1 VVLNVT
7 ITQPTTET
15 FLTVFPSGTTRP
27 LASNLNALPNQ
38 SVPNLVVAKLGTDG
52 KVSVYNNAGT
62 SHVIYD
68 VMGWFSDP
76 TGPAGARF
84 NSLTPARIL
93 DTRNG
98 TGGFSAAVG
107 AAGTISPTVVG
118 VGGVPASGVS
128 AVVLNVT
135 VTQPTAAESYL
146 TVFPSGAARPLASNL
161 NFRAGQSVPNLVMA
175 KVGAD
180 GKVSVYN
187 NAGTTHV
194 VLDVVGW
201 FGADDATAGA
211 RYNALSPSRILDTRT
226 GTGGFSAP
234 VGPGGTISPTVIGVG
249 GVPASGVSA
258 VVLNVTVTQPT
269 AESFLT
275 VFPSGAARPLASNLN
290 FLAGQTVPNLVM
302 AKVGADGKVSVFNN
316 LGTSHVIFDV
326 VGWYSV

>member
-1 VVLNVT
+1 
-7 ITQPTTET
+7 
-15 FLTVFPSGTTRP
+15 
-27 LASNLNALPNQ
+27 
-38 SVPNLVVAKLGTDG
+38 
-52 KVSVYNNAGT
+52 
-62 SHVIYD
+62 
-68 VMGWFSDP
+68 
-76 TGPAGARF
+76 
-84 NSLTPARIL
+84 
-93 DTRNG
+93 
-98 TGGFSAAVG
+98 
-107 AAGTISPTVVG
+107 
-118 VGGVPASGVS
+118 
-128 AVVLNVT
+128 
-135 VTQPTAAESYL
+135 
-146 TVFPSGAARPLASNL
+146 
-161 NFRAGQSVPNLVMA
+161 MA

-275 VFPSGAARPLASNLN
+275 VFPSGAPRPLASNLN
-290 FLAGQTVPNLVM
+290 FVAGQTVPNLVM